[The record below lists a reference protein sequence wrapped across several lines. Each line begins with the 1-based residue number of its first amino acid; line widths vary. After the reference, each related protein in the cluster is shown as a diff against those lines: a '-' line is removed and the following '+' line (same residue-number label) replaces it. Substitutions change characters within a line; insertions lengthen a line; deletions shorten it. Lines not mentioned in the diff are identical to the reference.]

1 MFADMQA
8 KKKREPDTTYL
19 PEKRELDMVHVGSHV
34 HVQLKY
40 EPIRVKVTGMED
52 GKIQGFVDMHP
63 IAKKLNHR
71 DEVEFEMRH
80 IANVCGG
87 SFQHM

>member
-1 MFADMQA
+1 MFIDMQA
-8 KKKREPDTTYL
+8 KAKKEPDTTYV
-19 PEKRELDMVHVGSHV
+19 PKQRELDMVHVGSHI
-34 HVQLKY
+34 HVQLTY
-40 EPIRVKVTGMED
+40 EQIRVKVTGMEE

-63 IAKKLNHR
+63 LAKKLKHR
-71 DEVEFEMRH
+71 DPVEFEMRH